1 MDRGS
6 VVWGWHGDPYHLHE
20 QRWVSGDGTL
30 TMLVKDDGRES
41 YDPPPDPDPVPDPGS
56 APA

>member
-6 VVWGWHGDPYHLHE
+6 VVWGWHEDPYHLHQ

-41 YDPPPDPDPVPDPGS
+41 YDPPPDPGPASVP
-56 APA
+56 A